1 MRNNWIRFVAG
12 ALVSVVLV
20 GVFALTGGMKSGKST
35 EGLLYQASGLHPDGE
50 MLVVSGQTVT
60 CEEYLRWVDYA
71 CQYISSRIPDVDWNE
86 QVSEDGM
93 TYGEYVKVEAVET
106 VKQYAVIRAWAQQEN
121 VTLSDADKAQLAA
134 QRQQYVDYYGSEEA
148 YLQQLA
154 LVGISDEGNNATLE
168 VQYLYR
174 DLYQSFCTPGSS
186 LYPDDK
192 TLSDY
197 ADQQGYV
204 SLYVLK
210 LNGENAET
218 MAADI
223 LERWQA
229 AEDKEAEYALLCDE
243 LQLTADGIVTLA
255 SAEGDALS
263 DAMTALEVGEM
274 ASVIDPYGDGSC
286 FVMLRTDT
294 DLAAVAE
301 TYFDTLFEQ
310 KLEAASVVTNSKLY
324 DSLDV
329 GAFFEKLT
337 QLRTEMM
344 EAMQST
350 DTPTGTADD
359 TADDAAGTTGDTG
372 GTTET
377 APAE

>member
-71 CQYISSRIPDVDWNE
+71 CQYISSRIPDVDWSA
-86 QVSEDGM
+86 QVSEGGM
-93 TYGEYVKVEAVET
+93 TYGEYVKIEAIET
-106 VKQYAVIRAWAQQEN
+106 VKQYAVIRAWAQQEG
-121 VTLSDADKAQLAA
+121 VTLTDADRAQLAA

-154 LVGISDEGNNATLE
+154 LVGVSEETNNAMLE

-174 DLYQSFCTPGSS
+174 DLYQAFCTPGTA

-197 ADQQGYV
+197 AAQQGYISV
-204 SLYVLK
+204 YVLK
-210 LNGENAET
+210 ITGDNADT
-218 MAADI
+218 MAAD
-223 LERWQA
+223 LLDRWQA
-229 AEDKEAEYALLCDE
+229 AEDKETEYMLICDE
-243 LQLTADGIVTLA
+243 LQQVADGIVTLA
-255 SAEGDALS
+255 YAEGDALS
-263 DAMTALEVGEM
+263 EAMSALAVGDMTA
-274 ASVIDPYGDGSC
+274 VIDPYGEGTC
-286 FVMLRTDT
+286 FVVLRADT

-301 TYFDTLFEQ
+301 TYFDVLFES
-310 KLEAASVVTNSKLY
+310 KLDSAAVVTNSKLY
-324 DSLDV
+324 DALDV
-329 GAFFEKLT
+329 GAFYEKLT
-337 QLRTEMM
+337 QLRAEM
-344 EAMQST
+344 EAAMEPA
-350 DTPTGTADD
+350 DARTGTDADAED
-359 TADDAAGTTGDTG
+359 
-372 GTTET
+372 
-377 APAE
+377 APAGPAA